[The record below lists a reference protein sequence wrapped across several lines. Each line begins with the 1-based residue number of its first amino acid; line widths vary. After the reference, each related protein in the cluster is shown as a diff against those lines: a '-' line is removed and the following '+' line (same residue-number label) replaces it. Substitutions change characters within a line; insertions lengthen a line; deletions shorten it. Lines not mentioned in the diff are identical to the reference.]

1 MSPSS
6 CHGCGAPLGAGVR
19 FCPQCGMSTS
29 GPLAQR
35 PANAGPALPSTRSP
49 GRALPTLTSGTD
61 LDGRRYRISRLLNA
75 GSFGAVY
82 EASNARLG
90 GQPCAIKE
98 LLNPPGQ
105 SRAEQAES
113 EAWFQREAA
122 LL

>member
-90 GQPCAIKE
+90 GHLIKVSGIE
-98 LLNPPGQ
+98 TQNPWLGLINHAGAKIFHP
-105 SRAEQAES
+105 S
-113 EAWFQREAA
+113 
-122 LL
+122 